1 MKKNEDIFF
10 MVSES
15 KNMSFL
21 PGVFVGQKINRVQ
34 LENEQMVT
42 GNAPS
47 PSTADDGFPKNKHY

>member
-1 MKKNEDIFF
+1 

-15 KNMSFL
+15 KNVSFL
-21 PGVFVGQKINRVQ
+21 PGVFICQKINRVQ

-47 PSTADDGFPKNKHY
+47 LSTAGDGFPNKYY